1 MAYLGSY
8 KKREFAYS
16 FPKLSANLSTKL
28 SIHFITRGHKTMRIS
43 ALDAL
48 ADDLG
53 VDGAIHLLE
62 RIVPLIKQR
71 QDQLQ
76 AALQNG
82 DSTAA
87 SQHAHKMIGSVRTYG
102 SAKLEAVLARIRATG
117 EESNAN
123 IADLQREFTAEF
135 DAVAQGIQQWLDQH
149 RLCADRA

>member
-1 MAYLGSY
+1 
-8 KKREFAYS
+8 
-16 FPKLSANLSTKL
+16 
-28 SIHFITRGHKTMRIS
+28 MRIS